1 MTGEVRGVKV
11 AGGIRT
17 TKDAIRHL
25 VLVNETLGGA
35 WLTPER
41 YRIGASGLLTDLL
54 MQRQKLTSGVYG
66 SADRVTLD

>member
-1 MTGEVRGVKV
+1 V
-11 AGGIRT
+11 RT

-25 VLVNETLGGA
+25 VLVSETLGSD

-54 MQRQKLTSGVYG
+54 LQRRKLDEGVYG
-66 SADRVTLD
+66 SPDRISLD